1 MESDNF
7 SVRSRLSS
15 LIHAFRGLRSLIK
28 NEHNARIHLA
38 AAVVAVTAGILFKIS
53 RAEWML
59 IIIVIGM
66 VFLAEL
72 LNSSLE
78 ALADIVDPE
87 WNEKIRKS
95 KDFASA
101 AVLISAIVS
110 VIIGGL
116 IFLPKLLDLT

>member
-15 LIHAFRGLRSLIK
+15 FIHAFRGLRSLIK

-116 IFLPKLLDLT
+116 IFIPKLLDLT